1 VIGVGFGDDTAMAG
15 EKMITKSIQILLLG
29 AALSLSACNKDSAS
43 APASAAVTGAK
54 PKAPIPAK
62 TGPTAAEQTAGM
74 VLAASQG
81 KSQAPVDIKFDLAQK
96 PKVGQPLEVNL
107 ALIAQVSANPATVQ
121 VSGTEGLAVAPGGQF
136 DIAAE
141 EAGEVYKH
149 TVSVT
154 PETDGVLLLGVTVSL
169 KHDEVTD
176 TKAFT
181 IPIIAER

>member
-1 VIGVGFGDDTAMAG
+1 MRTR
-15 EKMITKSIQILLLG
+15 SLQLLLLC
-29 AALSLSACNKDSAS
+29 AAVCLSACNKESS
-43 APASAAVTGAK
+43 STPAGAAVTHAR
-54 PKAPIPAK
+54 PKAPVPSNV
-62 TGPTAAEQTAGM
+62 GPTAAEQTAGM
-74 VLAASQG
+74 VLAASLG
-81 KSQAPVDIKFDLAQK
+81 KSPAPVDIKFDLAQK
-96 PKVGQPLEVNL
+96 PKVGQPLDVNL

-136 DIAAE
+136 DIPAE

-154 PETDGVLLLGVTVSL
+154 PETDGVLLLSVTVSL

-181 IPIIAER
+181 VPIIAER

>member
-1 VIGVGFGDDTAMAG
+1 VIGVRFGDDKAMR
-15 EKMITKSIQILLLG
+15 SIQVLLFC
-29 AALSLSACNKDSAS
+29 AAVSLNACNKESTS
-43 APASAAVTGAK
+43 APAGAAVTRAS
-54 PKAPIPAK
+54 PKAPVPAK
-62 TGPTAAEQTAGM
+62 VGPTAAEQTAGM

-121 VSGTEGLAVAPGGQF
+121 VSGAEGLAVAPGGQF
-136 DIAAE
+136 DIASE

-169 KHDEVTD
+169 KHDDMTD